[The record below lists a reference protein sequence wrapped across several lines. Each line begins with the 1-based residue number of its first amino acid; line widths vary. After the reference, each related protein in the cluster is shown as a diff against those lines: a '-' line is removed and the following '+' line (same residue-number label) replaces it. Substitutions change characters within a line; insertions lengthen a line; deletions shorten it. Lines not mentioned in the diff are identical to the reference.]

1 MITGEKKVRDEKNE
15 IKQNRREKSPLQ
27 TMIRV
32 YGFAMIDCHL
42 ISFSRNEK
50 SPWNV
55 VIVCTVNTTP

>member
-15 IKQNRREKSPLQ
+15 IKQNRREKSPLHQ

-32 YGFAMIDCHL
+32 NGFAMIDCHL

-50 SPWNV
+50 SP
-55 VIVCTVNTTP
+55 